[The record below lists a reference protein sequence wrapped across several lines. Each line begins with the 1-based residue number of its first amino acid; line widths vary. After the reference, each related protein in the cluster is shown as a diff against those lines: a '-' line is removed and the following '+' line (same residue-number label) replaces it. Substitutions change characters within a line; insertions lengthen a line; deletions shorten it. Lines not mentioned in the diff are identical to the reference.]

1 MINLITFSPTFVVF
15 FICGMMSGKIAE
27 RRWLKEP
34 TQLQWR
40 VTLPSANILFCVRE
54 GCPIIFFLHFSYY
67 LISLIDSLVGLLNL
81 YKEFPNHP
89 AIFCY
94 AECKIKNN
102 YDKEIFFNVLNV
114 FHGSIFPYKKDLIR
128 QRRCNQSTKEDRHL
142 CPIVVFY
149 TADLSSSIKRSYNT
163 THLREKSQ
171 M

>member
-1 MINLITFSPTFVVF
+1 MINIITFSPTFVGF

-27 RRWLKEP
+27 RRWLIEP

-54 GCPIIFFLHFSYY
+54 GCPIIVFLHFSYY
-67 LISLIDSLVGLLNL
+67 LISLIESLVGLLNL
-81 YKEFPNHP
+81 NKEFPNHP

-128 QRRCNQSTKEDRHL
+128 QRRCNQSTKEDRHFR
-142 CPIVVFY
+142 PIVVFY

>member
-1 MINLITFSPTFVVF
+1 MINLITFSPTFVGF

-54 GCPIIFFLHFSYY
+54 GCPVIVFLHFGDY
-67 LISLIDSLVGLLNL
+67 LISLIESLVGLLNL
-81 YKEFPNHP
+81 NKEFLNRP
-89 AIFCY
+89 AIFCS

-102 YDKEIFFNVLNV
+102 YCKEIFFNVLNL
-114 FHGSIFPYKKDLIR
+114 FHGSAFTYKKDLIR

-142 CPIVVFY
+142 RPIVVFY
-149 TADLSSSIKRSYNT
+149 TADLSSSIKRLCNT
-163 THLREKSQ
+163 THLSEKSQ

>member
-1 MINLITFSPTFVVF
+1 MINLITFSPTFVGF

-54 GCPIIFFLHFSYY
+54 GCPIIVFLHFSYY
-67 LISLIDSLVGLLNL
+67 LISLIESLVGLLNL
-81 YKEFPNHP
+81 NKEFPNHP

-114 FHGSIFPYKKDLIR
+114 FHGSIFPYKKDLNR

-142 CPIVVFY
+142 RPIVVFY

>member
-1 MINLITFSPTFVVF
+1 MFFV
-15 FICGMMSGKIAE
+15 CGMMGGKIAE
-27 RRWLKEP
+27 RRRLKEP

-54 GCPIIFFLHFSYY
+54 GCPVIVFLYFSDY
-67 LISLIDSLVGLLNL
+67 LISLIESLVGLLNL
-81 YKEFPNHP
+81 NKEFPNHP

-102 YDKEIFFNVLNV
+102 DDKEIFFNVLNV
-114 FHGSIFPYKKDLIR
+114 FHGSIFPYKNDLIR

-142 CPIVVFY
+142 HLIVVFY
-149 TADLSSSIKRSYNT
+149 TADLSSSIKRLCNT
-163 THLREKSQ
+163 THFREKSQ

>member
-1 MINLITFSPTFVVF
+1 
-15 FICGMMSGKIAE
+15 
-27 RRWLKEP
+27 
-34 TQLQWR
+34 
-40 VTLPSANILFCVRE
+40 
-54 GCPIIFFLHFSYY
+54 
-67 LISLIDSLVGLLNL
+67 
-81 YKEFPNHP
+81 
-89 AIFCY
+89 
-94 AECKIKNN
+94 
-102 YDKEIFFNVLNV
+102 LNV

>member
-1 MINLITFSPTFVVF
+1 MGFFV
-15 FICGMMSGKIAE
+15 CGMISGKIAE

-40 VTLPSANILFCVRE
+40 VTLPSANILFCLRK
-54 GCPIIFFLHFSYY
+54 GCPVIVFLHFSDYF
-67 LISLIDSLVGLLNL
+67 ISLIESLVGLLNL
-81 YKEFPNHP
+81 KKEFLNHP

-94 AECKIKNN
+94 ADCKIKNN

-114 FHGSIFPYKKDLIR
+114 FHGSIFLYKKDLIR
-128 QRRCNQSTKEDRHL
+128 QRRRNRGTKEMQHL
-142 CPIVVFY
+142 RPIVVFY

-163 THLREKSQ
+163 TYLREKSQ